1 MDKQMDFALDNR
13 VPFIIFI
20 GENEVKE
27 GKVKVKVIFINL
39 VSR

>member
-1 MDKQMDFALDNR
+1 MDKQMDFVLDNR

-27 GKVKVKVIFINL
+27 GKVKVKV
-39 VSR
+39 REC